1 VKLRDASDVVADLA
15 ADIFTIE
22 VNTILKED
30 ITAQKMPPICH
41 ALIDICRQYD
51 HALAALPPLPGLP
64 YQRLPREEHKT
75 AVEVHWSPG
84 AGLRSLDHLRAWAD
98 RLHRHGHLQERQ
110 QRMVASRVRAN
121 CDILKGVLL
130 RAGFRQDT
138 SLRRDRLQLVCD
150 GDSSSLNRKEDW
162 LSTGDITLDR
172 RDRIALR
179 KIWDMGLEE
188 VVVQTLVHLD
198 GDVVT
203 RVHPDFVHD
212 LQVLQQHDQNLKVAI
227 GFWQQLVSTI
237 ATLGREAA
245 LWARSR

>member
-1 VKLRDASDVVADLA
+1 M
-15 ADIFTIE
+15 I
-22 VNTILKED
+22 
-30 ITAQKMPPICH
+30 
-41 ALIDICRQYD
+41 
-51 HALAALPPLPGLP
+51 
-64 YQRLPREEHKT
+64 
-75 AVEVHWSPG
+75 
-84 AGLRSLDHLRAWAD
+84 
-98 RLHRHGHLQERQ
+98 
-110 QRMVASRVRAN
+110 ASRVRSN

-138 SLRRDRLQLVCD
+138 SLRRDRLQLLCD
-150 GDSSSLNRKEDW
+150 GDSSSLNREEDW
-162 LSTGDITLDR
+162 LRTGAIALDR

-179 KIWDMGLEE
+179 KIWDMGLEV

-212 LQVLQQHDQNLKVAI
+212 AHLLQQHDQNVKLAT

-245 LWARSR
+245 LWTRSR